1 MPNTAHTLLSR
12 NSVPRRLKPPDEDT
26 TLRSVRQDKPL
37 PSSAPHSLP
46 AASPS
51 QKSTAP
57 LNIRTQKQHL
67 VKLYIWTDQSEK
79 NELKRVADSE
89 GLSLSQTGRAI
100 IVDGLRQRLRI
111 EREAL
116 SQPVIETTI
125 RKYFSRMIFFLAR
138 IAFDLGVIK
147 GLMIWL
153 CRRVAGANKEQ
164 VDTVI
169 HQSRERARK
178 SMTTLT
184 PELATVMEDLKKILQ
199 QEEGS

>member
-1 MPNTAHTLLSR
+1 MVNTAHTHIGR
-12 NSVPRRLKPPDEDT
+12 ISVPRRLLQPPEAT

-37 PSSAPHSLP
+37 PTSAPHSLP

-57 LNIRTQKQHL
+57 LDIRTQKQHL
-67 VKLYIWTDQSEK
+67 VKLYIWADQTEK

-116 SQPVIETTI
+116 AQPVLETTL
-125 RKYFSRMIFFLAR
+125 RRYFSRIIFFLA
-138 IAFDLGVIK
+138 
-147 GLMIWL
+147 
-153 CRRVAGANKEQ
+153 
-164 VDTVI
+164 
-169 HQSRERARK
+169 
-178 SMTTLT
+178 
-184 PELATVMEDLKKILQ
+184 
-199 QEEGS
+199 